1 VRLGVLGGSFDP
13 IHVGHLRAAENARA
27 ALGLDQVAF
36 VPAHKSPH
44 KPAPRAAGRDRYT
57 MACLATAGHEQ
68 FAVLDLELERAGES
82 YTVDTLHELHAGR
95 PDDELFLIVG
105 SDSLATL
112 PSWRAAAQLFELA
125 TLAVVS
131 RPGESGADTRALR
144 AAGAR
149 VVPAEGPG
157 LMVSSSEVRER
168 VRQGASVRYL
178 VPEGV
183 RDYIAKRGLY
193 R

>member
-1 VRLGVLGGSFDP
+1 MRLGVLGGSFDP

-36 VPAHKSPH
+36 VPAFKSPH
-44 KPAPRAAGRDRYT
+44 KPAPQASGRDRYA

-68 FAVLDLELERAGES
+68 FDVLDLELERVGES
-82 YTVDTLHELHAGR
+82 YTVDTLLALRAAR
-95 PDDELFLIVG
+95 PQDELFLIVG

-112 PSWRAAAQLFELA
+112 PSWRAAGQLFELA

-131 RPGESGADTRALR
+131 RPGEPARDTRPLA

-149 VVPAEGPG
+149 LVSAEGPG
-157 LMVSSSEVRER
+157 LLVSSREVRER

-193 R
+193 L

>member
-1 VRLGVLGGSFDP
+1 MKLGVLGGSFDP

-27 ALGLDQVAF
+27 ALHLDQVAF

-44 KPAPRAAGRDRYT
+44 KAVPHAPGRDRYT
-57 MACLATAGHEQ
+57 MACLATAGHDQ

-82 YTVDTLHELHAGR
+82 YTVDTLEALRAGH
-95 PDDELFLIVG
+95 PHDELFLIVG
-105 SDSLATL
+105 SDSLQAL
-112 PSWRAAAQLFELA
+112 PSWRAAARLYELA
-125 TLAVVS
+125 TLVVVS
-131 RPGESGADTRALR
+131 RPGEPGPDTRALQ

-149 VVPAEGPG
+149 VAAAEGPG
-157 LMVSSSEVRER
+157 LLVSSSDVRER